1 VIILLLLLLLLLFF
15 FGKILPHRGRFM
27 MATPTPPLLAPPQT
41 LSHNFYFNDGATVV
55 TLSFETL
62 VLRLRHAFGT
72 SHSSTTQRHN
82 ALFSCSWR
90 TAAGKSTEAEDA
102 LLVGYGES
110 GLPPKKPK
118 CYLADVNDCRAT
130 FEIFCS
136 AIERKLQENDVGFTE
151 ATNNANAN
159 ASSVFGGL
167 GKCQPKNASPT
178 TGWFPFAFEPE
189 VLEND
194 QFPRNK
200 VARPIF
206 LFLLNVLDDVTV
218 EPEQRAAR
226 SGMEAALFDCWCK
239 VLGVSF
245 SRFANLTH
253 PLRRFSDETTG
264 AAQESA
270 ASVTRSFYTA
280 ALNESLIEMK
290 ESTEFGL
297 AFTSAIKIK
306 LDSDV
311 ARARNILTSF
321 AEAKL
326 GAVWSIDANAA
337 WSLDV
342 ARQYVSLVK
351 DLFVSAA
358 SISSSSSTS
367 PDSSAS
373 RAAFPQLYMIE
384 QPWAASFDPRTSTVD
399 TQSWVEFRRELNAA
413 GVRVYADESIATA
426 EDVEVFAAAGL
437 VDGVNIKIEKA
448 GGIRGALRAA
458 CRARE
463 LGLLVWIGTMV
474 SSSLG
479 CCQAAHVAVVADDS
493 DVDGGLL
500 AYPDRF
506 DGGFTWRPDDGGIL
520 LHREPVGA
528 PPPSQRAAS
537 EQPPSF
543 AGFGIINVEPS

>member
-1 VIILLLLLLLLLFF
+1 
-15 FGKILPHRGRFM
+15 M
-27 MATPTPPLLAPPQT
+27 MATLNPPLLTPPQT
-41 LSHNFYFNDGATVV
+41 LSHDFYFNNGATVV

-62 VLRLRHAFGT
+62 VLRLRHTFGT

-90 TAAGKSTEAEDA
+90 TAAGKGSEADDA

-136 AIERKLQENDVGFTE
+136 AVERKLHENDVGSTKV
-151 ATNNANAN
+151 TDNVN
-159 ASSVFGGL
+159 ASRVFGGL
-167 GKCQPKNASPT
+167 GKCQPRNGSPT

-189 VLEND
+189 QLEND
-194 QFPRNK
+194 QFPRNR

-245 SRFANLTH
+245 SRFANLAH
-253 PLRRFSDETTG
+253 PLRRFPDEDITS
-264 AAQESA
+264 AAQPSTA

-311 ARARNILTSF
+311 ARARSILTSF

-337 WSLDV
+337 WSIDV

-351 DLFVSAA
+351 DLFVSTAP
-358 SISSSSSTS
+358 SSSSSPS
-367 PDSSAS
+367 PDSAAS
-373 RAAFPQLYMIE
+373 RVAFPQLYMIE
-384 QPWAASFDPRTSTVD
+384 QPWAASFDPRTNPLD

-537 EQPPSF
+537 QQPLPF